1 MCLQSIKKNAAAIIN
16 VIPPNITF
24 LHPNLSNKIPAIKRT
39 HKAAKVKIDVIN
51 PAYVSNPVKFLAKI
65 VRTDNT
71 ILEQRHIA
79 KRIITDNRYFFVQS
93 FSFTTIFLL
102 V

>member
-1 MCLQSIKKNAAAIIN
+1 MIKLKESITQMCI
-16 VIPPNITF
+16 
-24 LHPNLSNKIPAIKRT
+24 RDR